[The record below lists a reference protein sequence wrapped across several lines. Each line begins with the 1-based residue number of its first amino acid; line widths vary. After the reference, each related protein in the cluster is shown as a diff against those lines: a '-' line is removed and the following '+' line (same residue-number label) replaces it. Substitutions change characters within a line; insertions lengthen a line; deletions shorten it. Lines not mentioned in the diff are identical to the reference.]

1 MRFKG
6 KTTVIIG
13 ILLMFML
20 GNAMQA
26 FAYDAQLK
34 PYRDVTVKDW
44 AAESIYRLVAL
55 GVVSGYEDG
64 TFRPS
69 AELTREAF
77 VKLLVQS
84 VKPVIDKEK
93 SAGLSDVAKD
103 RWSYASIK
111 PAYDAGW
118 LDLLIVNGKFN
129 PSQNIKREEVAAL
142 TAFALLQ
149 GKTAEEKQQWL
160 DTGWQEASEKAA
172 FADMNQVDKNLAPYV
187 LRTYADSI
195 MQGDN
200 KGLFLPK
207 KSLSRREAAAIVDRM
222 IDFQSES
229 HQLEVSAFFAAGGPY
244 KKLDRFAAAD
254 EVIFD
259 WAKLDYQGAGKA
271 SVLMS
276 PPSDWKQTLTAAETS
291 GSTKTLMIFG
301 NTTLQKLGDFI
312 IDAEARKAFASSV
325 AEAAAN
331 PLYGFERVAIDFE
344 GMVPA
349 EYKQPFVELIRAIK
363 AELSS
368 EISLTVVVP
377 PSYYYAG
384 YDYKQIGEL
393 ADEVILMAY
402 EFTHEE
408 SGLPSAPLTL
418 VGDSVRNILS
428 YIPADKLKLGISKQA
443 NQWTTK
449 ADGTVEF
456 FRSPA
461 IAAVESRLTAA
472 DTKSV
477 MQLPYFLNQITFKDD
492 RGSHLLWYENT
503 QSIEAKL
510 HLAKAFGLRGV
521 AVWQINQ
528 LTDADWTMI
537 SSYYQ

>member
-34 PYRDVTVKDW
+34 PYRDVPVKDW

-103 RWSYASIK
+103 RWSYAFIK

-222 IDFQSES
+222 ISSQSES
-229 HQLEVSAFFAAGGPY
+229 RQLEVSAFFAAGGPY

-271 SVLMS
+271 SVLLS

-312 IDAEARKAFASSV
+312 IDAEARKAFVSSV

-349 EYKQPFVELIRAIK
+349 EYKQPFVELLRAIK

-456 FRSPA
+456 FRSPS

-503 QSIEAKL
+503 QSIEAKIR
-510 HLAKAFGLRGV
+510 LAKAFGLRGV

-537 SSYYQ
+537 SSYHH